1 MFNNDCAITLVAGSE
16 DDDLE
21 VFCELPE
28 TFNCVWSNVNACFGT
43 ITIGKHNRQDH
54 IMWDIDVF
62 VAVYQSFIE
71 VEDYCVQFGGFWKLP
86 YWLNFLRPLY

>member
-16 DDDLE
+16 DNDLE

-43 ITIGKHNRQDH
+43 ITVGKHNR
-54 IMWDIDVF
+54 
-62 VAVYQSFIE
+62 
-71 VEDYCVQFGGFWKLP
+71 
-86 YWLNFLRPLY
+86 